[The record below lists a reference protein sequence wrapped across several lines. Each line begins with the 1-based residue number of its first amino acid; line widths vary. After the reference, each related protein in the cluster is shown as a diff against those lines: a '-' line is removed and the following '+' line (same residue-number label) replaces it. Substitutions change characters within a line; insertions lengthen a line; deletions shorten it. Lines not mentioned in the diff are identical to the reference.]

1 MSASLAVPYPRI
13 LRIRQTFERPVVADI
28 PAAVRV
34 ALERLDLGRTIRP
47 GHTVALTAGS
57 RGIANIPVVLRA
69 TADFLKGLGARPFL
83 IPAMGSH
90 GGGTAEGQRQ
100 IIESYGITEEAV
112 GVPIRAS
119 MEVVSLGSTP
129 EGFPVLLDKHA
140 SQADH
145 IGVVG
150 RIKPHTNYHGP
161 IESGLLKM
169 MMIGLGKHQGAL
181 AYHRILLEQ
190 PYDLVVRSVGR
201 LMRQKAPIAFGL
213 GLVENA
219 YDETALVEAVDPDD
233 FERREAELLILAR
246 RWLARLPF
254 AQADLLIV
262 DEIGKDVSGSGMD
275 TNVVGR
281 KRSLR
286 FGAAVKPPA
295 DAPGADFRLPEM
307 RHIFVRGLSAHT
319 HGNATGIGLAD
330 FTTTGLV
337 RAMNYRATCINC
349 LTAGYPDG
357 ANIPVHF
364 DTDREVIDAA
374 LAIAGT
380 RRPEEARVMHIRN
393 TLCLE
398 EMEVSE
404 ACLGEPTRQTEF
416 VPLGPAREMTFDGE
430 GSLPALF

>member
-1 MSASLAVPYPRI
+1 VTYPNL
-13 LRIRQTFERPVVADI
+13 LRIRQTFERPTVADI
-28 PAAVRV
+28 PAAV
-34 ALERLDLGRTIRP
+34 ADSLERLDLGRNIRP

-57 RGIANIPVVLRA
+57 RGIANIPAVLRA
-69 TADFLKGLGARPFL
+69 TADFLKRLGARPFL

-119 MEVVSLGSTP
+119 MDVVSLGSTP
-129 EGFPVLLDKHA
+129 EGYPVVLDRHA

-190 PYDLVVRSVGR
+190 PYDRVVRSVGR
-201 LMRQKAPIAFGL
+201 LMLQKAPIAFGL

-219 YDETALVEAVDPDD
+219 YDETAMVEAVRPAD
-233 FERREAELLILAR
+233 FERREEELLALAR

-286 FGAAVKPPA
+286 FGSVVEPT
-295 DAPGADFRLPEM
+295 DFRLPQM

-330 FTTTGLV
+330 FTTTRLV
-337 RAMNYRATCINC
+337 QAMNYQVTRINC

-380 RRPEEARVMHIRN
+380 RRPEDARVMHIRN

-404 ACLGEPTRQTEF
+404 SCLAEPSRQTEF
-416 VPLGPAREMTFDGE
+416 VAVGRARAMAFDGD
-430 GSLPALF
+430 GNLAAI

>member
-1 MSASLAVPYPRI
+1 MSASPAVPYPRI
-13 LRIRQTFERPVVADI
+13 LPIRQTFERPVVADI
-28 PAAVRV
+28 PSAVR
-34 ALERLDLGRTIRP
+34 ATLERLDLGRTIRP

-90 GGGTAEGQRQ
+90 GGGIAEGQRQ

-119 MEVVSLGSTP
+119 MDVVSLGSTP

-219 YDETALVEAVDPDD
+219 YDETALVEAVGPDD
-233 FERREAELLILAR
+233 FERREAELLVLAR

-286 FGAAVKPPA
+286 FGAPVKPPA

-364 DTDREVIDAA
+364 DTDREVLDAA

-380 RRPEEARVMHIRN
+380 RRPEEARVMRIRN

-416 VPLGPAREMTFDGE
+416 VPLGPAREITFDGQ
-430 GSLPALF
+430 GNLPPLF

>member
-1 MSASLAVPYPRI
+1 MFPKVLSV
-13 LRIRQTFERPVVADI
+13 RQRFPSSPPLDI
-28 PAAVRV
+28 AA
-34 ALERLDLGRTIRP
+34 ALERQWRFSISP
-47 GHTVALTAGS
+47 GAHIALCVGS
-57 RGIANIPVVLRA
+57 RGISRIAEVTRTVIERVRA
-69 TADFLKGLGARPFL
+69 AGGKPF
-83 IPAMGSH
+83 IVPAMGSH

-100 IIESYGITEEAV
+100 LIESYGITEEFV
-112 GVPIRAS
+112 GAPIRAS
-119 MEVVSLGSTP
+119 MDVVSLGSTA
-129 EGFPVLLDKHA
+129 EGYPVTLDKHA

-169 MMIGLGKHQGAL
+169 MMIGLGKHVGAL
-181 AYHRILLEQ
+181 GYHRILLEQ
-190 PYDLVVRSVGR
+190 PYDQVVRSVGR

-219 YDETALVEAVDPDD
+219 YDETAVVEGVLPDD
-233 FERREAELLILAR
+233 FERREEELLVLAR
-246 RWLARLPF
+246 QWLARLPF
-254 AQADLLIV
+254 AVADLLII

-286 FGAAVKPPA
+286 FGSVVEPT
-295 DAPGADFRLPEM
+295 DFRMPLM

-330 FTTTGLV
+330 FTTTRLV
-337 RAMNYRATCINC
+337 RAMDYRATRINC

-364 DTDREVIDAA
+364 DTDREVIAAA

-380 RRPEEARVMHIRN
+380 RRPEEARVMRIRN
-393 TLCLE
+393 TLSLE

-404 ACLGEPTRQTEF
+404 ACLDEPSRQTEF
-416 VPLGPAREMTFDGE
+416 VALGTARDLAFDGAE
-430 GSLPALF
+430 NLPAL